1 MCCIRVIRWSFSIE
15 GRGGR
20 LQALGTGIY
29 KFIPISYWGG
39 WGALHPL
46 FMAGGGHAK
55 AIWTTSLLIIHTASQ
70 KHLNH
75 SIQCEWWTKRT
86 DSTLHICVFR
96 CNSPAGNNST
106 VAFLTVDVVSERDHS
121 ILHNSMS
128 LSPHLEGGHI
138 FFVFRVLNH
147 IIILEGILT
156 IEVFFV
162 LMGKLFLLQK

>member
-1 MCCIRVIRWSFSIE
+1 MD
-15 GRGGR
+15 
-20 LQALGTGIY
+20 
-29 KFIPISYWGG
+29 
-39 WGALHPL
+39 
-46 FMAGGGHAK
+46 
-55 AIWTTSLLIIHTASQ
+55 
-70 KHLNH
+70 
-75 SIQCEWWTKRT
+75 KRT
-86 DSTLHICVFR
+86 DSTLQICVFR

-106 VAFLTVDVVSERDHS
+106 VAFLTVDVVSEWDHS